1 MNRTTWL
8 AAGIAACLGAT
19 PAFAQQADEHAG
31 HHQTPPTPTSTDKTK
46 EAQTPSK
53 QADMDHTTMDHSQ
66 MQGMDHAKMGHA
78 DDGELPA
85 SVDPREPIPV
95 PDAADR
101 AAAFPAVHDHH
112 QHGTSTHAYSL
123 IDRLEVADADDGTA
137 LGWEGTGWIGGD
149 IDKFWWRTEGHALDG
164 KIERGQVEALY
175 GRGIRAWWD
184 VVAGVRHD
192 FGEGPGRTWVGVGV
206 QGLAPYKFEVSATA
220 YVGEQGRT
228 ALVAEAEYDTLL
240 TNRLILQ
247 WRAEANAYGKDD
259 PVLGLGAGMSSIEA
273 GARLRYE
280 INRQFAPYIGIE
292 HERTFGNT
300 ADMRRASG
308 ADVHD
313 TRVVAGVRIWF

>member
-31 HHQTPPTPTSTDKTK
+31 HHQTPPTPTSTDKAK

-53 QADMDHTTMDHSQ
+53 QADMDHTTMDHGQ
-66 MQGMDHAKMGHA
+66 MQDMDHAKMGHA

-85 SVDPREPIPV
+85 AADPREPIPV

-112 QHGTSTHAYSL
+112 QHGTSIQDYSL
-123 IDRLEVADADDGTA
+123 IDRLEVSDADEGTE
-137 LGWEGTGWIGGD
+137 LGWEASGWVGGD
-149 IDKFWWRTEGHALDG
+149 IQKFWWRTEGHALDG
-164 KIERGQVEALY
+164 EIERGQVEALY

-228 ALVAEAEYDTLL
+228 ALVAEA
-240 TNRLILQ
+240 
-247 WRAEANAYGKDD
+247 
-259 PVLGLGAGMSSIEA
+259 
-273 GARLRYE
+273 
-280 INRQFAPYIGIE
+280 
-292 HERTFGNT
+292 
-300 ADMRRASG
+300 
-308 ADVHD
+308 
-313 TRVVAGVRIWF
+313 